1 MQEFLMSHPASPQEV
16 VEAVMQG
23 IADRSWQDLHKL
35 YSEQAVVE
43 YPFALPAPTRIE
55 GHEAIRKHFANF
67 ATAPLKLQVRN
78 MIVRQ
83 TTDPEVVVAEWD
95 YDGLVTTTGRMF
107 RVSNIQ
113 VSRVRHGKIVE
124 SRDYHNHALM
134 ANVMGR
140 LPMLVAAL
148 TEEKIGP
155 S

>member
-1 MQEFLMSHPASPQEV
+1 
-16 VEAVMQG
+16 
-23 IADRSWQDLHKL
+23 
-35 YSEQAVVE
+35 
-43 YPFALPAPTRIE
+43 LPAPTRIE
-55 GHEAIRKHFANF
+55 GQEAIRKHFANF

-78 MIVRQ
+78 MVVRQ
-83 TTDPEVVVAEWD
+83 TTDPEVAVAEWD

-113 VSRVRHGKIVE
+113 VSKVRHGKIVE

-140 LPMLVAAL
+140 LPVLVAAL
-148 TEEKIGP
+148 AEEATKP

>member
-1 MQEFLMSHPASPQEV
+1 MMSHPASPQEV

-23 IADRSWQDLHKL
+23 IADQNWQDLHKL
-35 YSEQAVVE
+35 YCEQAVVE

-55 GHEAIRKHFANF
+55 GQEAIRKHFANF
-67 ATAPLKLQVRN
+67 AAAPLKLQVRN
-78 MIVRQ
+78 MVVRQ
-83 TTDPEVVVAEWD
+83 TTEPEVVVAEWD

-134 ANVMGR
+134 ADVMGR
-140 LPMLVAAL
+140 LPVLVAAL
-148 TEEKIGP
+148 AEEATKP